1 MKKAQSV
8 ALIGA
13 GNLTDS
19 SLSRFRLLSELLGPV
34 KASSYRL
41 ASRIANQLRAG
52 HPVKDFSEFDRCR
65 LILIAVPDQTAK
77 RFVAELSAARISW
90 PGKAVVLCSTWLDSM
105 ELYGLAARGASIGSI
120 TTIPGFDDTRY
131 LVEGDRLAV
140 LESRRLVEHPERRAL
155 AIGRP
160 LKPLFLTALT
170 CTGSLLVPLLMAA
183 SESLR
188 RAGVPAA
195 ASAAILEKQLSQA
208 LRSYARSGRRAYQ
221 EPRELPR
228 QLRALSLADPP
239 LASYVEQ
246 SCRLAARLLE
256 ARQHAGEKH
265 YSAAQP
271 A

>member
-13 GNLTDS
+13 GKLTDS
-19 SLSRFRLLSELLGPV
+19 SLARFWALSELLGPV
-34 KASSYRL
+34 KASSFRL
-41 ASRIANQLRAG
+41 ASRIANRLRAG
-52 HPVKDFSEFDRCR
+52 YPVKDCSEFDACR
-65 LILIAVPDQTAK
+65 LILICVPDRSVK
-77 RFVAELSAARISW
+77 GVVAELCSAPIHW
-90 PGKAVVLCSTWLDSM
+90 PRKAVVLCSTWLDSM
-105 ELYGLAARGASIGSI
+105 ELRPLAARGASVGSLS
-120 TTIPGFDDTRY
+120 TIPGFDDTRY

-140 LESRRLVEHPERRAL
+140 LESRRLVEHGERRAV
-155 AIGRP
+155 AIERQ

-188 RAGVPAA
+188 HAGVPSA
-195 ASAAILEKQLSQA
+195 ASAAILEKQLSQS
-208 LRSYARSGRRAYQ
+208 LRSYVRGGRRAYQ

-228 QLRALSLADPP
+228 QLRALSIADPP
-239 LASYVEQ
+239 LASYIEQ

-256 ARQHAGEKH
+256 ARQPLAEKH
-265 YSAAQP
+265 YSAAQL